1 MTGEQ
6 DEEDGFT
13 TPGDEVRGRLHWQY
27 FLDGR
32 VGLALLRS
40 PRTPQP
46 NPYSQGVWTVGH
58 GGSSNLFVGVVC
70 PFFKLKY
77 CTF

>member
-1 MTGEQ
+1 MTGGQ

-40 PRTPQP
+40 PRTPLSY
-46 NPYSQGVWTVGH
+46 PYSQGVWTVVGDGH
-58 GGSSNLFVGVVC
+58 EEGQATCLYD
-70 PFFKLKY
+70 FF
-77 CTF
+77 CHF

>member
-1 MTGEQ
+1 MTGGQ

-46 NPYSQGVWTVGH
+46 NPYSQGGVG
-58 GGSSNLFVGVVC
+58 
-70 PFFKLKY
+70 
-77 CTF
+77 

>member
-1 MTGEQ
+1 MTGGQ

-40 PRTPQP
+40 PRKPHSQQP
-46 NPYSQGVWTVGH
+46 NLYSKGVSTVVGH
-58 GGSSNLFVGVVC
+58 GQG
-70 PFFKLKY
+70 
-77 CTF
+77 

>member
-40 PRTPQP
+40 PRTPLSY
-46 NPYSQGVWTVGH
+46 PYSQGVWTVGH
-58 GGSSNLFVGVVC
+58 GGSSNLFVGVVLGK
-70 PFFKLKY
+70 FVLLFS
-77 CTF
+77 